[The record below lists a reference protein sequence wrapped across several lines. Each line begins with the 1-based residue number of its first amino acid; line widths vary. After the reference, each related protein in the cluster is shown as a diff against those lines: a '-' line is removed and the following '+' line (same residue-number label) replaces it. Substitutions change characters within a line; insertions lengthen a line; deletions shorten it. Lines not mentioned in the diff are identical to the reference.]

1 MKYPMNFML
10 LFINMDKM
18 LGADMEKGLEN
29 LKNKLAE

>member
-1 MKYPMNFML
+1 L